1 MTVSTTVRKA
11 GPFSGNDVTTVFPFV
26 FRMFSTADLVVI
38 TADADDV
45 EAELLLGVDYNAT
58 LNADQDANPGGEITM
73 TVALATGYTM
83 VITSDVPQT
92 QLTLITNAG
101 GFFPKVFNAVFDK
114 AVILIQQLQERLD
127 RAVTIPITATGVT
140 NLQIPVLASAVLQWS
155 PDGSELLAVTLPDLS
170 LNLALPDQFG
180 HANHAL
186 YSDGLN
192 AAWRAP
198 LISDVADLGSTLNY
212 LNASIAQRPTL
223 TQTNAALA
231 SGIATAN
238 EAASGA
244 RNFAIAAAVVF

>member
-11 GPFSGNDVTTVFPFV
+11 GPFTGNDVTTVFPFV

-38 TADADDV
+38 TADADGV
-45 EAELLLGVDYNAT
+45 ETELMLGVDYDAT
-58 LNADQDANPGGEITM
+58 LNADQDASPGGEITM
-73 TVALATGYTM
+73 TPALATGLTM
-83 VITSDVPQT
+83 VITSNVPQT

-114 AVILIQQLQERLD
+114 AVILIQQLQERLS
-127 RAVTIPITATGVT
+127 RAVTIPITAEGVT
-140 NLQIPVLASAVLQWS
+140 NLQIPVSPSAVLQWS
-155 PDGSELLAVTLPDLS
+155 PDGSQLLAVTLPNLA
-170 LNLALPDQFG
+170 LNLALPDQLG

-198 LISDVADLGSTLNY
+198 LISDVEGLGSTINY
-212 LNASIAQRPTL
+212 LHTSIAQRPTL
-223 TQTNAALA
+223 TQINAAVA
-231 SGIATAN
+231 SGLSAADA
-238 EAASGA
+238 AASGA